1 MVSACMLPP
10 VPNRPTKVV
19 TIPRYHPKRL
29 QKYPAV
35 PIMPLVKPH
44 DNYRKRKLGF
54 GLLPPIVV
62 DSRLLEF
69 SRTRTRLNLV
79 IINMLNVTHHSLECY
94 DMAEILLTLAL
105 NTNQSINQSIV
116 NLQIL

>member
-35 PIMPLVKPH
+35 PIIPLVKPH
-44 DNYRKRKLGF
+44 DHYRKRKLGF

-62 DSRLLEF
+62 DSRLVF
-69 SRTRTRLNLV
+69 RTDTV
-79 IINMLNVTHHSLECY
+79 
-94 DMAEILLTLAL
+94 
-105 NTNQSINQSIV
+105 
-116 NLQIL
+116 